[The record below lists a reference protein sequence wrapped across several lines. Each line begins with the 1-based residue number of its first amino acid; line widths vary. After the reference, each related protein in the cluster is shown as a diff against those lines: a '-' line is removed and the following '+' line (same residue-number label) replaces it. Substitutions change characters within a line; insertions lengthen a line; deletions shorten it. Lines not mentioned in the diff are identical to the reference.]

1 MGDTELDDPRSP
13 ERLRMAAET
22 LEAVRA
28 RGRQLAS
35 AMAEAAGSVRR
46 FLASREGRQLAELM
60 EAAEQAGAPTGED
73 FPP

>member
-1 MGDTELDDPRSP
+1 L
-13 ERLRMAAET
+13 RLRLAAET

-35 AMAEAAGSVRR
+35 AMAAAAGGVRR
-46 FLASREGRQLAELM
+46 FLASPEGRQLAELM
-60 EAAEQAGAPTGED
+60 EAAEVAAGSAGED